1 MNIALF
7 GGTFDPIHRGHLKV
21 ARAAAEKFKLKEV
34 WFVPADVPP
43 HKLKTPIT
51 SFFHRYAMVSVG
63 TAGDKDFVPSL
74 LEAPDP
80 NAGGQHAPSYSI
92 DTVRRVKASLGKSD
106 HLYFL
111 IGMDAFKDIAKWHEA
126 EALLRECD
134 FIIAARPGYS
144 LADVAS
150 SLPKSLQPTAA
161 VTKVFRTQKISGPL
175 AVSGIML
182 HMLPETHENVS
193 ATQIRGAVGKGSA
206 LKKLVP
212 DAVAEYIHKEHLY
225 RGASTKS
232 TNKGN

>member
-1 MNIALF
+1 MNLALF

-34 WFVPADVPP
+34 WFIPADVPP

-51 SFFHRYAMVSVG
+51 SLFHRYAMVSLG
-63 TAGDKDFVPSL
+63 TAADKDFVPSL

-80 NAGGQHAPSYSI
+80 NFKGDHRPNYSI
-92 DTVRRVKASLGKSD
+92 DTVRRLKASLRKSD

-134 FIIAARPGYS
+134 FIVAARPGYS

-161 VTKVFRTQKISGPL
+161 VTKVFRMQEMSGPL

-193 ATQIRGAVGKGSA
+193 ATQIRKAVGQGSA
-206 LKKLVP
+206 LKRLVP
-212 DAVAEYIHKEHLY
+212 DTVAEYIHKEHLY
-225 RGASTKS
+225 RGSSKQNPS
-232 TNKGN
+232 KGN